1 MPRLCYISRN
11 YRSVNSSGNK
21 AKTDNEQTL
30 QALGAKNLGLRT
42 TYYDSNILTFLLDL
56 CGVVKMM
63 FCVKRGDSI
72 LLQYPIKK
80 YFAFICRV
88 ARMRGAKTTA
98 LIHDLGSMRRKKL
111 TVEKEI
117 RRLMHA
123 DHVIAS
129 NETMKGWLRD
139 HGFTKPLGA
148 LGLFDYRSK
157 AERTTWPEQHERPI
171 LVYAS
176 ALAMRKNSFLL
187 NMAPIIT
194 NYDLHVYGNRGGLP
208 DLVDTDHLKLFN
220 FMAAEDFID
229 HVDGDFG
236 LVWDGDSL
244 DTCSG
249 AFGEYLRWNS
259 PHKVSFCLRAGQPVI
274 IWREAAVAPIIEE
287 LGIGLCIDSL
297 RELNDLL
304 QKITPEQMQTMRRN
318 VKAVSDRLKDGQ
330 FLKKAMQA
338 IDQSVA

>member
-30 QALGAKNLGLRT
+30 QALGAMNLGLHT
-42 TYYDSNILTFLLDL
+42 TYYNNKILTFLLDL
-56 CGVVKMM
+56 CGVVKMV

-88 ARMRGAKTTA
+88 ARMRGAKTMA

-111 TVEKEI
+111 TIEKEI

-123 DHVIAS
+123 DRVIAS
-129 NETMKGWLRD
+129 NETMKCWLRD

-157 AERTTWPEQHERPI
+157 AERTTWPNRHERPI

-187 NMAPIIT
+187 SMAPIIT
-194 NYDLHVYGNRGGLP
+194 NYDLHIYGNHGGLP
-208 DLVDTDHLKLFN
+208 DLVDTEHLKVYS
-220 FMAAEDFID
+220 FMVAEDFID
-229 HVDGDFG
+229 RVEGDFG

-249 AFGEYLRWNS
+249 DFGEYLRLNS
-259 PHKVSFCLRAGQPVI
+259 PHKVSFCLRAGLPVI
-274 IWREAAVAPIIEE
+274 IWRKAAVAPLIEK

-297 RELNDLL
+297 RELNDILP
-304 QKITPEQMQTMRRN
+304 QITSEQMETMRHN
-318 VKAVSDRLKDGQ
+318 VQRVSDKLKDGQ
-330 FLKKAMQA
+330 FLKQAMHS
-338 IDQSVA
+338 IDQSVV